1 MLGSLRRPGDMRST
15 GCGETAMRQQI
26 IQLPRAV
33 AYEVRE
39 DLALFLALQ
48 IRAR

>member
-1 MLGSLRRPGDMRST
+1 
-15 GCGETAMRQQI
+15 MRQQI
-26 IQLPRAV
+26 IQLPSAV

>member
-1 MLGSLRRPGDMRST
+1 
-15 GCGETAMRQQI
+15 MRQQI
-26 IQLPRAV
+26 IQLPSAV
-33 AYEVRE
+33 AYEVRK